1 MKLSELYETTAAL
14 GFGMNNEKPP
24 TRAFISAANTA
35 LGSVNAVFPF
45 VARTKIKAA
54 DISAENGAVLVPGE
68 GLKVNISG
76 AFDSSTDY
84 ADGYL
89 VGAIEYRGRR
99 EKTFAEVCR
108 RKDKNTE
115 SSVNSVNTVYAGKIQ
130 SDKTI
135 FIPFEFLGLSDFC
148 RYAPAASA
156 FAVVA
161 AALGDGEITA
171 EAIRPPRTL
180 TLDMLSDS
188 LGDADSGNSAVI
200 DVMPEAEPLLVYLC
214 AALLWGDA
222 EPSLAETYREL
233 FASVGARLP
242 RHPLAFTYSVS
253 VSDADGTH
261 R

>member
-148 RYAPAASA
+148 RYAPTASA

-171 EAIRPPRTL
+171 EVIRPPRSL

-188 LGDADSGNSAVI
+188 LGGADSGNSAVI

-214 AALLWGDA
+214 TALLWGDA

-253 VSDADGTH
+253 VSGADGTH